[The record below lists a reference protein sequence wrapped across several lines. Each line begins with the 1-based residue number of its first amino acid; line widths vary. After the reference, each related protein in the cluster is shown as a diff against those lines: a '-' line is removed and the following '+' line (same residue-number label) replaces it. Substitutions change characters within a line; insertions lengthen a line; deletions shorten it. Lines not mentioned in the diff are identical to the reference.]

1 MSRYAATFLSLFVLF
16 SASAAVCASKVEKAD
31 CPIRFVVIG
40 DRTGGAQL
48 GVYEKIIAEAE
59 RLKPDFVITVGDAI
73 EGYTQDTVSL
83 NKQWK
88 EYKSLLAPLTMPI
101 YFTPGNHDIGVDSAL
116 ASTMRPVYE
125 RLVGK
130 PYYSFDVKGVHFI
143 VLDTGLP
150 ESSDKVPKEQL
161 DWLAS
166 DLKKNQ
172 KATYTFVFLHKPFWN
187 ATLALGKPDT
197 LHSLFRA
204 YGVDAVFNGH
214 EHNYFSGT
222 YDGIMYTAVGSSGGA
237 TDPGPT
243 GLLYHFTWV
252 TVDKKGISI
261 APIKLGSVLPW
272 DELTTADL
280 AVTDKIVRIGID
292 FLKPVGINEDLSAAE
307 GEVTVKV
314 SNPSP
319 TLALQ
324 DTLRWTLTPG
334 WSIEPLKAA
343 VSVPSGQSALVKFKV
358 KNQKKLYP
366 VPKVA
371 LRFPFGKG
379 KTYGREDVLLIVRKA
394 YAYRAAKPP
403 VLDGK
408 LTDNIWQKP
417 VTRFFA
423 PDGGPTAIDSTS
435 YYFAYDDKTLYLA
448 ARCVETKM
456 DEMVAKVTARDGG
469 LFGEDC
475 AGFFFQPDT
484 AKGLVYQIYINPLGA
499 VFDQKITV
507 GPDWQID
514 SDPGWNG
521 TYEVKTE
528 QGKREWTLEA
538 AIPLAQL
545 GVTGKEGEAWRLNFR
560 RKQKRLNT
568 SGDWQVPISYDPR
581 SFGRLVMVK

>member
-1 MSRYAATFLSLFVLF
+1 MSRYAATFLSIFILF
-16 SASAAVCASKVEKAD
+16 SASAAVCAAKVEKAD
-31 CPIRFVVIG
+31 CPIRFAVIG
-40 DRTGGAQL
+40 DRTGGAQP
-48 GVYEKIIAEAE
+48 GIYEKIVAEVE
-59 RLKPDFVITVGDAI
+59 RLKPDFAITVGDAI

-88 EYKSLLAPLTMPI
+88 EYKDILAPLSMPV
-101 YFTPGNHDIGVDSAL
+101 YFTPGNHDVGADSAT

-125 RLVGK
+125 RLVAK
-130 PYYSFDVKGVHFI
+130 TYYSFDVKGVHFI
-143 VLDTGLP
+143 ILDTGIP
-150 ESSDKVPKEQL
+150 ESSDKLPKEQL

-172 KATYTFVFLHKPFWN
+172 KASYTFVFFHKPFWHG
-187 ATLALGKPDT
+187 TLALGKPDT
-197 LHSLFRA
+197 LHGLFRA

-222 YDGIMYTAVGSSGGA
+222 YDGILYTAVGSSGGA

-261 APIKLGSVLPW
+261 APVKLGSVLPW
-272 DELTTADL
+272 GELTTTDL
-280 AVTDKIVRIGID
+280 AVTDRIVRIGID
-292 FLKPVGINEDLSAAE
+292 FPKPLGINEDLSVVD
-307 GEVTVKV
+307 GEVIVKV
-314 SNPSP
+314 SNPNPSQ
-319 TLALQ
+319 ALQ

-334 WSIEPLKAA
+334 WSIEPSKAA
-343 VSVPSGQSALVKFKV
+343 VSVPSGQSAFVKFRA

-371 LRFPFGKG
+371 LRFPFSKG
-379 KTYGREDVLLIVRKA
+379 KTYGREDVLLVARKA

-408 LTDNIWQKP
+408 LTDKIWQKP

-423 PDGGPTAIDSTS
+423 PDGGPAAIDSTS

-507 GPDWQID
+507 DPDWQTA
-514 SDPGWNG
+514 SDPSWNG
-521 TYEVKTE
+521 TYEVKTFK
-528 QGKREWTLEA
+528 GAREWTIEA

-545 GVTGKEGEAWRLNFR
+545 GVTGKAGEAWRLNFR

-581 SFGRLVMVK
+581 SFGRLVLVK

>member
-16 SASAAVCASKVEKAD
+16 SASTAVCAAKVEKTD
-31 CPIRFVVIG
+31 YPIRFAVIG
-40 DRTGGAQL
+40 DRTGGAQP
-48 GVYEKIIAEAE
+48 GIYDKIIAEVE
-59 RLKPDFVITVGDAI
+59 RLKSDFAITVGDAI

-88 EYKSLLAPLTMPI
+88 EYKAILAPLTMPI
-101 YFTPGNHDIGVDSAL
+101 YFTPGNHDVGADSAL
-116 ASTMRPVYE
+116 ASTMHPIYE

-130 PYYSFDVKGVHFI
+130 PYHSFDIKGVHFI

-150 ESSDKVPKEQL
+150 ESSDKLPKEQL

-172 KATYTFVFLHKPFWN
+172 KAPYTFVFFHKPFWRETV
-187 ATLALGKPDT
+187 AKGKPDT

-214 EHNYFSGT
+214 YHDYVSGA
-222 YDGIMYTAVGSSGGA
+222 YDGILYTAVGSSGGA

-252 TVDKKGISI
+252 TVDRKGISI

-272 DELTTADL
+272 DELTTSDL
-280 AVTDKIVRIGID
+280 ALTEKIKYIGID
-292 FLKPVGINEDLSAAE
+292 FPKPLEIKEDLSVGD
-307 GEVTVKV
+307 GEVIVKV
-314 SNPSP
+314 SNPNPSQ
-319 TLALQ
+319 ALQ
-324 DTLRWTLTPG
+324 DTLRWTVTPG
-334 WSIEPLKAA
+334 WSIEPVKAA
-343 VSVPSGQSALVKFKV
+343 VNVPSGQSVLVKFKA

-371 LRFPFGKG
+371 LRFPFGKE
-379 KTYGREDVLLIVRKA
+379 KTYDREDVLLVARKA

-408 LTDNIWQKP
+408 LTDKIWQKP

-423 PDGGPTAIDSTS
+423 PDGGSTAIDSTS

-448 ARCVETKM
+448 ARCAETKM
-456 DEMVAKVTARDGG
+456 DQMVAKVTARDGG

-507 GPDWQID
+507 GPDWQTD
-514 SDPGWNG
+514 SDPSWNG
-521 TYEVKTE
+521 TYEVKTSK
-528 QGKREWTLEA
+528 GAKEWILEV

-545 GVTGKEGEAWRLNFR
+545 GATGKAGEAWRLNFR

-568 SGDWQVPISYDPR
+568 SGDWQVPITYDFR
-581 SFGRLVMVK
+581 TYGRLIMK

>member
-1 MSRYAATFLSLFVLF
+1 MSRYAATFLSLIVLF
-16 SASAAVCASKVEKAD
+16 SASAAACAAKVEKAD
-31 CPIRFVVIG
+31 SPIRFAVIG
-40 DRTGGAQL
+40 DRTGGAQP
-48 GVYEKIIAEAE
+48 GIYEKIVTEVE
-59 RLKPDFVITVGDAI
+59 RVKPDFAITVGDAI

-88 EYKSLLAPLTMPI
+88 EYKDILAPLTMPI
-101 YFTPGNHDIGVDSAL
+101 YFTPGNHDIGADSAT
-116 ASTMRPVYE
+116 ASTMCPVYE

-130 PYYSFDVKGVHFI
+130 PYYSFDVIGAHFI
-143 VLDTGLP
+143 ILDTGIP
-150 ESSDKVPKEQL
+150 ESSDKLPKEQL

-172 KATYTFVFLHKPFWN
+172 KASYTFVFFHKPFWHG
-187 ATLALGKPDT
+187 TLALGKPDT

-222 YDGIMYTAVGSSGGA
+222 YDGILYTAVGSSGGA

-252 TVDKKGISI
+252 TVDKKGVSI

-272 DELTTADL
+272 DELTTTDL
-280 AVTDKIVRIGID
+280 AVTDKIVRMGID
-292 FLKPVGINEDLSAAE
+292 FPRPVEINEDMSAAD
-307 GEVTVKV
+307 GVVAVKV
-314 SNPSP
+314 SNPS
-319 TLALQ
+319 TSQALQ
-324 DTLRWTLTPG
+324 DTLRWTLTPC
-334 WSIEPLKAA
+334 WFIEPLKAA
-343 VSVPSGQSALVKFKV
+343 VSVPPGKSALVNFKV

-379 KTYGREDVLLIVRKA
+379 KTYGREDALLVARKA
-394 YAYRAAKPP
+394 YAYRTTKPP

-456 DEMVAKVTARDGG
+456 DALVAKVTTRDGG

-499 VFDQKITV
+499 VFDQKITLD
-507 GPDWQID
+507 PDWQIA
-514 SDPGWNG
+514 SDPSWNG
-521 TYEVKTE
+521 TYEVKTSKE
-528 QGKREWTLEA
+528 AKEWTLEA

-545 GVTGKEGEAWRLNFR
+545 GTSAKPGASWRLNFR

-581 SFGRLVMVK
+581 SFGWLIMK